1 MFISIKIG
9 KLMITE
15 RTILKTVFTLTSAY
29 LTKAGIEGF
38 MDNKRIDADKEANLK
53 RIESENKRIETEN
66 KRIETENK
74 RIETENKRIEAD
86 KEVALK
92 KIEAD
97 IKKIEADKET
107 ALKKIEADL
116 HCHQSK

>member
-66 KRIETENK
+66 KRIDAE
-74 RIETENKRIEAD
+74 
-86 KEVALK
+86 KEVAFK
-92 KIEAD
+92 KID
-97 IKKIEADKET
+97 ADKET

-116 HCHQSK
+116 LCHQSK

>member
-1 MFISIKIG
+1 MLINITIG

-15 RTILKTVFTLTSAY
+15 RTILKTVYTLTSAY
-29 LTKAGIEGF
+29 LAKAGIEGF

-74 RIETENKRIEAD
+74 RIEAD

-92 KIEAD
+92 KIEA
-97 IKKIEADKET
+97 E
-107 ALKKIEADL
+107 LL
-116 HCHQSK
+116 WHQSK